1 MKAFDLEKALAG
13 EPVVLRNGSKGYV
26 TADYSKF
33 FPFNTFLYQGVFQIG
48 KSKTQFERNS
58 WTIDGSS
65 FFEHNKYPHLENP
78 FDIVGM
84 WEEPRP
90 TVTLTLPCPLK
101 AVMVG
106 QKVFYLDLNKQHEQV
121 CSFLFQTD
129 STYHFNLLKNGGIF
143 STEED
148 AQAWLDA
155 MRDTRR

>member
-1 MKAFDLEKALAG
+1 KMKEFDLEKALAG

-90 TVTLTLPCPLK
+90 
-101 AVMVG
+101 
-106 QKVFYLDLNKQHEQV
+106 
-121 CSFLFQTD
+121 
-129 STYHFNLLKNGGIF
+129 
-143 STEED
+143 
-148 AQAWLDA
+148 
-155 MRDTRR
+155 